1 MSASFEAPPVS
12 EIVSKRKAKR
22 IKLQELSSEDT
33 PAKET
38 SQMDSDC
45 EEYPP
50 PSKARQVKSRKKKN
64 IDIETNIQDDDPSD
78 DDSFDPKKHRK
89 NFPKDHSK
97 KIVKSFRTRQRS
109 SSGPKSLYIYNLIE
123 DFTVLELSQD
133 FASRVK
139 EGKAISRS
147 DFFLEKSKE
156 MKRGI
161 QSISKRLEKLE
172 GSGNF
177 AAFAIF
183 FFCTKFKQLASS
195 RRIIITDLLKD
206 YRVTP
211 AENLNGKIPE
221 VESEYLEF
229 LKDSFTNPSLQ
240 NQKYLLEIVHRE
252 QDEES
257 LKINSEKGS
266 DPYPSSQNISKFI
279 EKILNDQLGLIERQ
293 GLKKI
298 ETISISNANS
308 NPQAL
313 EETKKVEQETSN
325 DKNFPILM
333 FSNEK
338 KEKEGGNVPESA
350 LKHSKVPEPPE
361 EIYSKSKP
369 LPKEAELKKEEK
381 LLSSSKERK
390 VRRTGNKEM
399 IKHEERYQK
408 TNISKPQTQKMRT
421 RRFAAVSEE
430 VSFDQKRSKSEKPV
444 KLLVSR
450 DLNTKE
456 LRLLDLVFERA
467 CDFFKTDRQ
476 ILMKKIGL
484 RF

>member
-1 MSASFEAPPVS
+1 
-12 EIVSKRKAKR
+12 
-22 IKLQELSSEDT
+22 
-33 PAKET
+33 
-38 SQMDSDC
+38 
-45 EEYPP
+45 
-50 PSKARQVKSRKKKN
+50 
-64 IDIETNIQDDDPSD
+64 
-78 DDSFDPKKHRK
+78 
-89 NFPKDHSK
+89 
-97 KIVKSFRTRQRS
+97 
-109 SSGPKSLYIYNLIE
+109 
-123 DFTVLELSQD
+123 
-133 FASRVK
+133 
-139 EGKAISRS
+139 
-147 DFFLEKSKE
+147 

-257 LKINSEKGS
+257 LKINSGKGT

-279 EKILNDQLGLIERQ
+279 ERILNDQLSLIERQ
-293 GLKKI
+293 AQKKI

-338 KEKEGGNVPESA
+338 REKEGGNVPE
-350 LKHSKVPEPPE
+350 
-361 EIYSKSKP
+361 
-369 LPKEAELKKEEK
+369 
-381 LLSSSKERK
+381 
-390 VRRTGNKEM
+390 
-399 IKHEERYQK
+399 
-408 TNISKPQTQKMRT
+408 
-421 RRFAAVSEE
+421 
-430 VSFDQKRSKSEKPV
+430 
-444 KLLVSR
+444 
-450 DLNTKE
+450 
-456 LRLLDLVFERA
+456 
-467 CDFFKTDRQ
+467 
-476 ILMKKIGL
+476 
-484 RF
+484 